1 MPPRSADDVTG
12 WDPELVRSLM
22 EEHVPFN
29 KHLGLKA
36 LKVTPE
42 EVRLCLP
49 FRSEFVG
56 DPIRGALHGGTIS
69 ALIDTA
75 GGAVAFLNVSG
86 NERVSTVDLVVD
98 YLRPGPLADIVAEA
112 RIVRRGNRVII
123 SNVDVVPR
131 EGERYVIAQGRGVYN
146 VARFEL

>member
-1 MPPRSADDVTG
+1 MSSDDSASG

-36 LKVTPE
+36 LTVTRE
-42 EVRLCLP
+42 LVELCLP

-56 DPIRGALHGGTIS
+56 DPIRGALHGGTLS
-69 ALIDTA
+69 SLIDTA
-75 GGAVAFLNVSG
+75 GGAAAFLNVRSS
-86 NERVSTVDLVVD
+86 ERVSTVDLVVD
-98 YLRPGPLADIVAEA
+98 YLRPGPLADVVAQA

-123 SNVDVVPR
+123 ANVDVVPR

>member
-1 MPPRSADDVTG
+1 MSSDDDVGG

-22 EEHVPFN
+22 EEHIPFN
-29 KHLGLKA
+29 RHLGLKA
-36 LKVTPE
+36 LTVTRDLVE
-42 EVRLCLP
+42 LCLP
-49 FRSEFVG
+49 YRAEFVG

-75 GGAVAFLNVSG
+75 GGAAAFLNVRS

-98 YLRPGPLADIVAEA
+98 YLRPGPLSDIVAQA

-123 SNVDVVPR
+123 ANVDVVPR

-146 VARFEL
+146 VARFEM

>member
-1 MPPRSADDVTG
+1 MAAKGDVGG

-36 LKVTPE
+36 LQVTPE
-42 EVRLCLP
+42 EVHLCLP
-49 FRSEFVG
+49 YRAEFVG
-56 DPIRGALHGGTIS
+56 DPIRGALHGGTVS

-75 GGAVAFLNVSG
+75 GGAVAFLNVSA

-98 YLRPGPLADIVAEA
+98 YLRPGPLADIVAKA

-131 EGERYVIAQGRGVYN
+131 VGEQYVIAQGRGVYN
-146 VARFEL
+146 VARFDP

>member
-1 MPPRSADDVTG
+1 MTALREDDVAG
-12 WDPELVRSLM
+12 WDPDLVRSLI
-22 EEHVPFN
+22 EEHIPFN
-29 KHLGLKA
+29 KHLGIKVLKA
-36 LKVTPE
+36 AAD
-42 EVRLCLP
+42 EVQLCLP
-49 FRSEFVG
+49 YRPEFVG

-75 GGAVAFLNVSG
+75 GGAVAFLNIRS

-98 YLRPGPLADIVAEA
+98 YLRPGPLADIVAKA

-131 EGERYVIAQGRGVYN
+131 EGEQYVIAQGRGVYN
-146 VARFEL
+146 VARFER